1 MSTIAGDHGV
11 KDWVLQPQSEYRF
24 EVDAKRPIGIKVLTG
39 NAEVFGSEMAPGRL
53 YLFAYECKAALMTW
67 QGCTIQVTG
76 RPATEYVSDETTM
89 ASYANLHLA
98 FEQMRIRARRDE
110 RRAIDGGPEMNE
122 DEDDNDPPRVLI
134 IGPENSG
141 KTTACKILLNYA
153 VRGMATCTPLF
164 VNLDPSEGAVTAPG
178 TLSACIVDSPLPTS
192 SPANPLGIS
201 ATSAPT
207 ALTSSKLIPLVH
219 WYGHTDIRKNPRL
232 VEHLIRVL
240 NEECQERLEL
250 DVLARTSGLFIDT
263 PANFTSIP
271 GEDKY
276 SLVKTTVHA
285 FKVNT
290 ILVLGN
296 EKLTFE
302 MQNLFNTDVSPHASP
317 INVVKIPRSAG
328 VAELDSS
335 YRERVQAY
343 QVKNYFY
350 GAPIQ
355 LPLELANANSNAFG
369 DGQGPNL
376 AGLKLGG
383 EAAIMDLVLSPH
395 SSVIAFDDISIY
407 RIGQDSFAPSS
418 ALPIGASRALS
429 EMQPVKIDP
438 SQPGSG
444 IVNTMLALLSLTA
457 PSDPTASIDE
467 EIIDSDVIGFIVITS
482 MDMENR
488 KMTVLAPSAANL
500 TGKIALTGSIQWPDV

>member
-67 QGCTIQVTG
+67 QGCTIQMS

-250 DVLARTSGLFIDT
+250 DVLGKFSPLFQVYSSSPPARTSGLFIDT

-285 FKVNT
+285 FKGEPVLIFQLFLLTTDLVNT

-467 EIIDSDVIGFIVITS
+467 EIIDSDVIGFIV
-482 MDMENR
+482 M
-488 KMTVLAPSAANL
+488 
-500 TGKIALTGSIQWPDV
+500 